1 MRRGVERVRS
11 FSRICVYPPSRRQ
24 HGDAYR
30 RRTPP
35 HHGDGGD
42 TWRPCWFLTHTL
54 SLARSLPE
62 DLEEKGGAKDMAR
75 ADKYRL
81 TQEAGERADTA
92 LQRQA
97 QDAAA
102 IQRSAAQVHKT
113 LFEGYPMCGLGAVG
127 VLLEPFCGHSSP
139 KVDEIFNT

>member
-1 MRRGVERVRS
+1 M
-11 FSRICVYPPSRRQ
+11 
-24 HGDAYR
+24 
-30 RRTPP
+30 T
-35 HHGDGGD
+35 
-42 TWRPCWFLTHTL
+42 
-54 SLARSLPE
+54 
-62 DLEEKGGAKDMAR
+62 R

-102 IQRSAAQVHKT
+102 IQRSAAQVHKK

-127 VLLEPFCGHSSP
+127 VFLEPFCGHSSP